1 MSIMVSV
8 AFLNPLSD
16 KAEQIVRDIGDLSK
30 IYDKNSDLIHA
41 VDTSKS
47 QSMSDNQNIPENYVE
62 LAIKRMEWYIKKKND
77 KNYNYKDYAFLFN
90 REITRFDVV
99 AFFILAQAIG
109 IKFNSNSRESK
120 LFVDLQGNIIEERL
134 EELSISERR
143 DVCQKILDEL
153 ILQDNVKWTFLEEI
167 LSSKKIS
174 LHELILDKG
183 EIILD
188 KEDFLERF
196 SDKISHRNPERM
208 YELLIGDPVKELI
221 MIKMI
226 MQKTEDYVKKVNEMS
241 QKVEPH
247 PYLLEVG
254 EKISKILSEN
264 IKYYTTSHGGMKG
277 FKLNSEAFPPCVK
290 LTLNGVESGN
300 RNDAIVLLL
309 TSFLSYARLY
319 PSIFRD
325 NVSVKI
331 SDVDPEL
338 KITQNEILPLI
349 YDAAQRCNPP
359 LFDDD
364 PQEKLNIT
372 AKLGFGVHELPE
384 IKNEGESKWY
394 TPMSCDKIKIHL
406 PALCKPDKTCKK
418 IGNPLSYYK
427 SKSWQLNKQ
436 GDNKE
441 KSSKDKDKNNV
452 DKSKSD
458 QDNVNKVINPSPDKS
473 VKNTKEADT
482 LNGSD
487 FN

>member
-1 MSIMVSV
+1 MVSV
-8 AFLNPLSD
+8 AFLNPLSVE
-16 KAEQIVRDIGDLSK
+16 AEQIVRDMGDLSK
-30 IYDKNSDLIHA
+30 IYEQNPDLIHA

-47 QSMSDNQNIPENYVE
+47 QTISDNQSIPKNYYE

-90 REITRFDVV
+90 PEISKFDVV

-109 IKFNSNSRESK
+109 IKFNPNSRESK
-120 LFVDLQGNIIEERL
+120 LFVDLQGSIIEERL

-143 DVCQKILDEL
+143 NICGKILDEL
-153 ILQDNVKWTFLEEI
+153 IQHDNIKWTFLEEI
-167 LSSKKIS
+167 LSSKKLS
-174 LHELILDKG
+174 LHELILDNG
-183 EIILD
+183 DIILD

-196 SDKISHRNPERM
+196 RDKITHRNPERM

-226 MQKTEDYVKKVNEMS
+226 MQKTEDYIKKVNEMS

-254 EKISKILSEN
+254 EKISKILSDN
-264 IKYYTTSHGGMKG
+264 LRYYTTYQGEMKG
-277 FKLNSEAFPPCVK
+277 FRLNPEAFPPCIK
-290 LTLNGVESGN
+290 LTLNGVQSGN

-309 TSFLSYARLY
+309 TSFLSYSRLY

-325 NVSVKI
+325 NVSVKV
-331 SDVDPEL
+331 SDVDPDL

-349 YDAAQRCNPP
+349 YEAAQRCNPP

-372 AKLGFGVHELPE
+372 AKLGFGVHEQPE
-384 IKNEGESKWY
+384 LKNEGESKWY

-427 SKSWQLNKQ
+427 TKSWQLSQQRK
-436 GDNKE
+436 NKE
-441 KSSKDKDKNNV
+441 QKSYNNKNPNNN
-452 DKSKSD
+452 KSKTYKSGDRAENSD
-458 QDNVNKVINPSPDKS
+458 PTKS
-473 VKNTKEADT
+473 GDDDSI
-482 LNGSD
+482 GSD
-487 FN
+487 SH

>member
-1 MSIMVSV
+1 MIIMVSV
-8 AFLNPLSD
+8 AFLNPLSAE
-16 KAEQIVRDIGDLSK
+16 AEQMVRDMGDLSK
-30 IYDKNSDLIHA
+30 IYDKNPDLIHA
-41 VDTSKS
+41 VNTSKS
-47 QSMSDNQNIPENYVE
+47 QNISDDQNIPKNHVE

-90 REITRFDVV
+90 PEISRFDVV

-109 IKFNSNSRESK
+109 IRFNPNSRESK

-143 DVCQKILDEL
+143 DICGKILDDL
-153 ILQDNVKWTFLEEI
+153 IQEDNVKWTFLEEI

-183 EIILD
+183 DIILD

-196 SDKISHRNPERM
+196 RDKIIHRNPERM
-208 YELLIGDPVKELI
+208 YELLIGDPLKELI

-226 MQKTEDYVKKVNEMS
+226 MQKTEDYINKVNEMS
-241 QKVEPH
+241 QTIEPH

-254 EKISKILSEN
+254 EKISKILSDN
-264 IKYYTTSHGGMKG
+264 LRYYTTFKGEMKG
-277 FKLNSEAFPPCVK
+277 FRLNPEAFPPCIK
-290 LTLNGVESGN
+290 LTLNGVQSGN

-309 TSFLSYARLY
+309 TSFLSYARLC

-325 NVSVKI
+325 NVTLKV
-331 SDVDPEL
+331 SDVDPDL

-349 YDAAQRCNPP
+349 YEAAQRCNPP

-372 AKLGFGVHELPE
+372 AKLGFGVHEQPE
-384 IKNEGESKWY
+384 LKNEGESKWY
-394 TPMSCDKIKIHL
+394 TPMSCEKIKIHL

-427 SKSWQLNKQ
+427 TRSWQLR
-436 GDNKE
+436 E
-441 KSSKDKDKNNV
+441 ERKNNEQKSNNTTTDQ
-452 DKSKSD
+452 DKSKTYKAGNKAEHSNSTESE
-458 QDNVNKVINPSPDKS
+458 DNSS
-473 VKNTKEADT
+473 S
-482 LNGSD
+482 GSD
-487 FN
+487 SN